1 MDIREL
7 AVDLGPSG
15 LDPIIAKQADE
26 YGRRSWSM
34 EWEPVLSVALGDTW
48 TVELQAELQQALFE
62 HKYSSLMN
70 SQVTKAEKAKVG
82 KRW

>member
-1 MDIREL
+1 MNIMEL
-7 AVDLGPSG
+7 AVDLGQDG

-34 EWEPVLSVALGDTW
+34 EWEPVLSVALGDQW
-48 TVELQAELQQALFE
+48 TDELQAQLQTMLFE
-62 HKYSSLMN
+62 HKYKALLTSST
-70 SQVTKAEKAKVG
+70 TKAEKAKVG

>member
-15 LDPIIAKQADE
+15 LDPLIAKQADE
-26 YGRRSWSM
+26 YGRRSWQM
-34 EWEPVLSVALGDTW
+34 EWEPVLSVTLGDIW
-48 TVELQAELQQALFE
+48 TEELQVELQQALFE
-62 HKYSSLMN
+62 HKYTSLLT
-70 SQVTKAEKAKVG
+70 SQTTKAEKAKVG